1 MRHLGTIISKEWA
14 ETLRNKLLLAG
25 VFVMPALFLL
35 ITLGILAFTSAGP
48 VDQADIAPYIAR
60 SPELAALEQR
70 EAFQMILVNEFLFL
84 FLLTPSV
91 IPMTLASYSI
101 IGEKT
106 ARSLEPL
113 LATPVSTTELLFG
126 KAAAAIIPAI
136 GVTWLA
142 YALYLVGASL
152 IATSHV
158 LGVLLSATWLLAIL
172 LIGPL
177 IGVLSVLI
185 GVIISSRFNDTRVAQ
200 QLGGLIALPIAGFGV
215 AQASG
220 SLLVDL
226 ASFAIGTAVLLAIDA
241 FVFYLTV
248 KQFQRDRILT
258 EWK

>member
-1 MRHLGTIISKEWA
+1 MRHLRTIISKEWA
-14 ETLRNKLLLAG
+14 ETIRNKLLLAG
-25 VFVMPALFLL
+25 IFVMPAIFLL
-35 ITLGILAFTSAGP
+35 VTLGILAVTNSGP
-48 VDQADIAPYIAR
+48 VDQAQIAPYIAR
-60 SPELAALEQR
+60 SPELAALEPR
-70 EAFQMILVNEFLFL
+70 EAFQMVLVNEFLFL

-101 IGEKT
+101 IGEKQ

-113 LATPVSTTELLFG
+113 LATPVSTVELLFG
-126 KAAAAIIPAI
+126 KTLAAIVPAI

-142 YALYLVGASL
+142 YALYLVGASE
-152 IATSHV
+152 IASDHV

-172 LIGPL
+172 VIGPL

-220 SLLVDL
+220 ALLVDL
-226 ASFAIGTAVLLAIDA
+226 GSFAAGFVVLVAIDA
-241 FVFYLTV
+241 LAFYITV
-248 KQFQRDRILT
+248 RQFQRDRILT

>member
-14 ETLRNKLLLAG
+14 ETIRNKLLLAG
-25 VFVMPALFLL
+25 IFVMPALFLF
-35 ITLGILAFTSAGP
+35 IPLGILYVTGFGP
-48 VDQADIAPYIAR
+48 VDQAELQPYIAR
-60 SPELAALEQR
+60 SPELAALEPR
-70 EAFQMILVNEFLFL
+70 EALQMVLVNEFLFL

-101 IGEKT
+101 IGEKQ

-113 LATPVSTTELLFG
+113 LATPISTVELLFG
-126 KAAAAIIPAI
+126 KAAAAIIPAV

-142 YALYLVGASL
+142 YALYVVGAGL
-152 IATSHV
+152 IASDHV
-158 LGVLLSATWLLAIL
+158 VGVLLSPTWLLAIAV
-172 LIGPL
+172 IGPL

-215 AQASG
+215 AQAAG

-226 ASFAIGTAVLLAIDA
+226 ESFAVGVAALVAIDA
-241 FVFYLTV
+241 LVFYFAVRL
-248 KQFQRDRILT
+248 FQRDRILT
-258 EWK
+258 QWK

>member
-14 ETLRNKLLLAG
+14 ETIRNKLLLAG
-25 VFVMPALFLL
+25 IFVMPALFLL
-35 ITLGILAFTSAGP
+35 ITLGVLAVTSSGP
-48 VDQADIAPYIAR
+48 VDMAELAPYIAR
-60 SPELAALEQR
+60 SPELASLEPR
-70 EAFQMILVNEFLFL
+70 EILQMVLVDEFLFL

-101 IGEKT
+101 IGEKQ

-152 IATSHV
+152 IATDHV

-226 ASFAIGTAVLLAIDA
+226 ASFAVGTAVLLAIDA
-241 FVFYLTV
+241 LMFYLTV

>member
-14 ETLRNKLLLAG
+14 ETIRNRLLLAG
-25 VFVMPALFLL
+25 IFVMPAIFLL
-35 ITLGILAFTSAGP
+35 VTLGILAVSTSGP
-48 VDQADIAPYIAR
+48 VDQATLAPYVAR
-60 SPELAALEQR
+60 SPELAALEPR
-70 EAFQMILVNEFLFL
+70 EAFQIVLVNEFLFL

-101 IGEKT
+101 IGEKQ

-113 LATPVSTTELLFG
+113 LATPISTTELLFG
-126 KAAAAIIPAI
+126 KAVAAIIPAVV
-136 GVTWLA
+136 VTWLA
-142 YALYLVGASL
+142 YSLYLVGARL
-152 IATSHV
+152 IASDHV

-172 LIGPL
+172 VIGPL

-220 SLLVDL
+220 ALLVDL
-226 ASFAIGTAVLLAIDA
+226 SSFAAGTALLLAIDA
-241 FVFYLTV
+241 LVFFSAVRL
-248 KQFQRDRILT
+248 FQRDRILT
-258 EWK
+258 QWK